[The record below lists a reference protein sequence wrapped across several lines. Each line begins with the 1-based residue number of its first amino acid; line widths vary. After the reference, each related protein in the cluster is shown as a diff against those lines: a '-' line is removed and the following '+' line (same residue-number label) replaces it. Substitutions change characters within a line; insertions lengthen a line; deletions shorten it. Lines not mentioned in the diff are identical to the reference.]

1 MLSNNDAKLLRK
13 LQRKKYR
20 DQEEMFVAEG
30 PKVIG
35 DLIANGL
42 KLYKVWSTTNWD
54 SALPLQSISEEDL
67 RRVSN
72 FETPNQCIAVFEK
85 PKVPS
90 LYPDSTSAV
99 VLFLDGIRD
108 PGNMGTLIRLAD
120 WFGVRQIICSDDCV
134 DVYNFKTVQSSMGS
148 LGNVDLYQQKL
159 VDLAPLFQAQG
170 YTVCGTLLD
179 GSSVYQ
185 TRWPE
190 KTILVLGSESHG
202 ISNTVQKI
210 LDKKILI
217 PQASSSKAESLNV
230 AVAASI
236 CLGLLAN
243 QQN

>member
-1 MLSNNDAKLLRK
+1 
-13 LQRKKYR
+13 
-20 DQEEMFVAEG
+20 
-30 PKVIG
+30 
-35 DLIANGL
+35 
-42 KLYKVWSTTNWD
+42 
-54 SALPLQSISEEDL
+54 
-67 RRVSN
+67 VSN
-72 FETPNQCIAVFEK
+72 FETPNQCIAIFEK

-90 LYPDSTSAV
+90 LRPDSASAV

-148 LGNVDLYQQKL
+148 LGNVDLYSGEL
-159 VDLAPLFQAQG
+159 TTIAHLFKTEG
-170 YTVCGTLLD
+170 YAVCGTLLN
-179 GSSVYQ
+179 GNSVYQ
-185 TRWPE
+185 THWPE

-202 ISNTVQKI
+202 LSNSVQKI
-210 LDKKILI
+210 LDKKVLI
-217 PQASSSKAESLNV
+217 PQANSSKAESLNV